1 MQIRLMRLKK
11 GWSQEQL
18 AEMSGLSTRTIQR
31 IERGA
36 TASPET
42 LKCLAA
48 VFGTDFE
55 TLQEHIQMPQQD
67 VLSNPMTQ
75 AEQEAVEY
83 VRDIKAFYEHLF
95 TFVVVNLFLTGLN
108 LFVTPGYFWAGWV
121 IAGWGVGVA
130 LHAVSTF
137 ELITLFSPDWE
148 KRQIDRR
155 LGR

>member
-36 TASPET
+36 KASPET

-48 VFGTDFE
+48 VFETDFD
-55 TLQEHIQMPQQD
+55 TLQEHMQMPRQD
-67 VLSNPMTQ
+67 TLTDPMTQ

-95 TFVVVNLFLTGLN
+95 TFVVVNLFLIGLN
-108 LFVTPGYFWAGWV
+108 LFVTSGYFWAGWV

-130 LHAVSTF
+130 LHAISTF
-137 ELITLFSPDWE
+137 EVITLFSPDWE
-148 KRQIDRR
+148 KRQIDKR